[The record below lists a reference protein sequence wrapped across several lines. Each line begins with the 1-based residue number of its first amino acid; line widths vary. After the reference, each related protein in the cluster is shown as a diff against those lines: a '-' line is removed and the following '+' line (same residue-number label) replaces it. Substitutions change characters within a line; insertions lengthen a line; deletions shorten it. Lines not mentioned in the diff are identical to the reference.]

1 MPLATGLWPFLVLLG
16 LKLYVL
22 SLLVPK
28 TCVRMLAGYLALPS
42 ARLILGLRESLYKAE
57 RYFGPRILFS
67 LMSHRDI
74 GSQGQSNLFCRGAY
88 CSQGFYFGY
97 ESVMGGSVWL
107 EWKRDTTAVYAIPFS
122 VTSCRAGS
130 RPTEFGSRSTR
141 RSHPFCANGSLA

>member
-74 GSQGQSNLFCRGAY
+74 GSQGQSNLFVEELITLKD
-88 CSQGFYFGY
+88 ST
-97 ESVMGGSVWL
+97 L
-107 EWKRDTTAVYAIPFS
+107 
-122 VTSCRAGS
+122 VTNPLGWV
-130 RPTEFGSRSTR
+130 
-141 RSHPFCANGSLA
+141 SLAIYPARQTMWNLSAM